1 MRIDRVDL
9 KAFGRFT
16 DTSLDLSAGPNRFH
30 LIYGPNE
37 SGKSTSLRAIL
48 AWLFGVPTR
57 STDSY
62 LHSYANLRVGG
73 RLSAADGRALECVRR
88 KGKAKTLL
96 TPDESEAI
104 DPAELAAMLGGM
116 DEESFIQGFGLDR
129 DRLVEGGRAI
139 VEGQGDMGEILFAAG
154 VGVSSLREVQ
164 ARLEK
169 ECRDLFLPS
178 GTKPALNQTL
188 SELNTLRTA
197 MRAATLPTNEYK
209 RRCAEL
215 EAARDESNQLA
226 EQLVEVRTKLA
237 AAERTLEAVP
247 LAHAREAIRETLKPL
262 ADVPLLDE
270 AFSTRRRQA
279 EIDLRVA
286 AVEHTQL
293 KERGAK
299 LQQRLAALPNE
310 NALTPFAPR
319 IESLARQ
326 VGARDEAREH
336 LRGIEKRRDQADA
349 DIAELLARIGSSADV
364 DLDSLRIPDAVKDR
378 IWRLTD
384 EGTRLHQ
391 QVESDTARL
400 SASRRDLALAEQQWT
415 VSEPPADP
423 APLDAV
429 LRRVGNPQRLLSEL
443 RKAEEVAAHH
453 AARADAAV
461 RRLSG
466 FHGSLR
472 EAVRLRPPAEPTVQ
486 RVAQALS
493 DAVAEH
499 ERLEG
504 EAKIWQRNR
513 SRLNA
518 ELEGLRGEHAI
529 PSEAELEAARRERDE
544 QLESWVATADAAA
557 AARRDARRDALRD
570 ALRRAILHADR
581 IVDRMRQEAERVAQ
595 RARAESQL
603 AALEHEGSE
612 LQQRLA
618 TAEQVRD
625 RCWEEWRTLWEKAGI
640 EAAWPD
646 EMRHWLDA
654 HEAVVEA
661 VAEAEAADRAVAALV
676 ADRDAAVKAVRTSLA
691 AARGVRPQPAAA
703 RTAASS
709 GTASSG
715 TASLFPDPE
724 RDGPKRDGSESDFA
738 EGEDLLSLCDAAER
752 LRDGLA
758 KQREAYEAAEK
769 EVVQLRTQAERIA
782 GELASAT
789 ERLTRWQAEWAAAV
803 EPIGAPA
810 DATPDEV
817 RHRVGRIDEI
827 FEKKRERDQHQQRID
842 GIRRDSEA
850 FAAQVAALVADTAG
864 ILEDAAL
871 DAMSPYQAMDRL
883 HQRLLQF
890 QTAARER
897 QTLTEQWEENE
908 RQMQTAERSIVR
920 FEAILREL
928 CREVGCEAVDQLPE
942 IERRSTE
949 RRRLETELRQTE
961 SQLERLAAGRPLED
975 LVADSLACES
985 EPLAAE
991 IEQLRISAE
1000 SLAGK
1005 HGDVREQVG
1014 ALRSVVESMD
1024 GSGQAAEIG
1033 QQIQDLTARAARQA
1047 RSYAQLRVAAVALG
1061 RAIEDYRQK
1070 NQGPILSRAEAIFS
1084 RLTCGDYHAL
1094 RPQFDD
1100 KGTPILVGIRGPD
1113 DAAVP
1118 APCLSEG
1125 TADALFLALRLASLE
1140 AHLERRGPVPLILDD
1155 ILVQFDDQRSAA
1167 ALGVLAEIGRKT
1179 QVVFFTH
1186 HQHLI
1191 DLAKENLPDDAFHV
1205 HRL

>member
-62 LHSYANLRVGG
+62 LHTYANLRVGG
-73 RLSAADGRALECVRR
+73 RLSVANGDTLECVRR

-96 TPDESEAI
+96 TPDESEEVA
-104 DPAELAAMLGGM
+104 PAELAAMLGGM

-164 ARLEK
+164 ARLER
-169 ECRDLFLPS
+169 ECRELFLPS

-197 MRAATLPTNEYK
+197 MRAATLPTNDYK

-215 EAARDESNQLA
+215 EAACGESTEVA
-226 EQLVEVRTKLA
+226 EQLVALRTRLT

-247 LAHAREAIRETLKPL
+247 LVHARESLREALQPL
-262 ADVPLLDE
+262 SDVPVLDE
-270 AFSTRRRQA
+270 AFINRRRQA
-279 EIDLRVA
+279 EADLRVA
-286 AVEHTQL
+286 AVEHAQL
-293 KERGAK
+293 KDRASK
-299 LQQRLAALPNE
+299 LQQRLAALPSDD
-310 NALTPFAPR
+310 ALTPFTPR
-319 IESLARQ
+319 IETLARQ

-336 LRGIEKRRDQADA
+336 LRGIEKRCAQADA
-349 DIAELLARIGSSADV
+349 DIAELLGRIGHSAGV
-364 DLDSLRIPDAVKDR
+364 ALESLRIADAVKDR

-384 EGTRLHQ
+384 EGTRLNQ
-391 QVESDTARL
+391 QVQSDTARL
-400 SASRRDLALAEQQWT
+400 AASRRDLALAEQQWKT
-415 VSEPPADP
+415 LEPPADP
-423 APLDAV
+423 TPLDAV
-429 LRRVGNPQRLLSEL
+429 LRRVGNPQRVLGDF
-443 RKAEEVAAHH
+443 RKAEEAAAHLS
-453 AARADAAV
+453 ARADAAV

-466 FHGSLR
+466 FRGTR
-472 EAVRLRPPAEPTVQ
+472 DEAVRLRPPSEPAIHRLAKRLT
-486 RVAQALS
+486 
-493 DAVAEH
+493 DAVAES
-499 ERLEG
+499 ERLQG
-504 EAKIWQRNR
+504 EAEILQRNR
-513 SRLNA
+513 SRVA
-518 ELEGLRGEHAI
+518 GELEGLRGEHAI
-529 PSEAELEAARRERDE
+529 PSESELATARRERDE
-544 QLESWVATADAAA
+544 QLEVLGTTENSPAEQ
-557 AARRDARRDALRD
+557 RDALR
-570 ALRRAILHADR
+570 AAISRADR
-581 IVDRMRQEAERVAQ
+581 VVDRMRLEAERVAQ

-603 AALEHEGSE
+603 AALEHEAE
-612 LQQRLA
+612 EHQRRLA
-618 TAEQVRD
+618 TAAETRES
-625 RCWEEWRTLWEKAGI
+625 RWGEWRKLWEETGV

-646 EMRHWLDA
+646 EMRHWLEA
-654 HEAVVEA
+654 HQAVVEA
-661 VAEAEAADRAVAALV
+661 AAEADAAVRALATLA
-676 ADRDAAVKAVRTSLA
+676 ADRDAAVQAVRDALTA
-691 AARGVRPQPAAA
+691 AEDANSATRTESPAA
-703 RTAASS
+703 
-709 GTASSG
+709 
-715 TASLFPDPE
+715 D
-724 RDGPKRDGSESDFA
+724 
-738 EGEDLLSLCDAAER
+738 DLISLCDAAER
-752 LRDGLA
+752 LRDSLA
-758 KQREAYEAAEK
+758 KRIESYEASEK
-769 EVVQLRTQAERIA
+769 EVMRLRNQNERIESELGTAEA
-782 GELASAT
+782 G
-789 ERLTRWQAEWAAAV
+789 LTQWRAEWAAAV
-803 EPIGAPA
+803 EQIGAPA

-817 RHRVGRIDEI
+817 RHRVSRIDEI

-842 GIRRDSEA
+842 GIRRDSQV
-850 FAAQVAALVADTAG
+850 FAEQVAALVADTAK
-864 ILEDAAL
+864 ILADAELAE
-871 DAMSPYQAMDRL
+871 MSPYQAMDRL

-890 QTAARER
+890 QTTARER
-897 QTLTEQWEENE
+897 QTLAEQWEENE
-908 RQMQTAERSIVR
+908 RQMQQAERSIVR

-942 IERRSTE
+942 IERRSAE
-949 RRRLETELRQTE
+949 RRRIETELRQTE
-961 SQLERLAAGRPLED
+961 TQLERLAAGRPLDE
-975 LVADSLACES
+975 LAAESLACEP
-985 EPLAAE
+985 ERLAAE
-991 IEQLRISAE
+991 IEQLRLDEQAIVARWGE
-1000 SLAGK
+1000 LQQ
-1005 HGDVREQVG
+1005 QVG
-1014 ALRSVVESMD
+1014 ALRRDVEAMD
-1024 GSGQAAEIG
+1024 GSSQAAEIG
-1033 QQIQDLTARAARQA
+1033 QQIQDLSARAARQA

-1070 NQGPILSRAEAIFS
+1070 NQGPILSRAEAIFR

-1100 KGTPILVGIRGPD
+1100 KGTPILVGIRSQN

-1140 AHLERRGPVPLILDD
+1140 AHLERRGPFPLILDD
-1155 ILVQFDDQRSAA
+1155 ILVQFDDQRCGA

-1191 DLAKENLPDDAFHV
+1191 DLAKENLAADEFHV